1 MATTPELEKFRAQ
14 SKLFGLLDEKGQLR
28 LMAAAKVEKHAA
40 GGVVVKQGDAGDAFF
55 IVTEGRLEVSVEDE
69 GKTRAISTLDRGAFF
84 GEIAALLGEMRSATV
99 TATTPVELMRFEMP
113 AVKGIISDYPTV
125 RQVLVRLALKRGEE
139 NLSEQMKHDF
149 A

>member
-28 LMAAAKVEKHAA
+28 LMAAAKPEKHAA
-40 GGVVVKQGDAGDAFF
+40 GGVVVKQGDQGDAFF
-55 IVTEGRLEVSVEDE
+55 IVTEGRLEVSVEED
-69 GKTRAISTLDRGAFF
+69 GKSRTLSTLERGAFF
-84 GEIAALLGEMRSATV
+84 GEMAALLGEPRSATV
-99 TATTPVELMRFEMP
+99 KALAPVELLRFEMP
-113 AVKGIISDYPTV
+113 TVKGIIDDYPAV

-139 NLSEQMKHDF
+139 NLTEQMNHDF